1 MRHLALLGMAFCL
14 ATALLAVSACGGT
27 DTAAPSP
34 TGTEPAEPSAESPTE
49 PPASTSGEEAPAAA
63 AGGTYRVDVEGAFS
77 FYAGFD
83 PTGEYLTDAWGWYSN
98 LMLRALMGYRHT
110 SGNAG
115 NEVLPDLADGMPEV
129 SSDGLT
135 YTFRLKPGI
144 EFGPPVSRPVTSA
157 DVAYAFQ
164 RLADPKLSSTGYP
177 QYYTVIEGFSEFAD
191 GKADTISGIETPD
204 PQTIVFHLTKPT
216 GDFLLR
222 MAMPATAPIPE
233 EVAKCFTE
241 NGEYGRY
248 VISSGPYMLEG
259 SDQLDISSCDAM
271 EPISGFDPERYLKF
285 VRNPNYDPA
294 TDSPEMRENLPD
306 AYEFTINTNTDD
318 IFDRVKAG
326 LIDDTMAGETPK
338 VLREYSEDD
347 ELADRLKAFPDDS
360 VFYVSMRL
368 TTPPF
373 DDVHVR
379 RAVSFVLDKAG
390 MRQAIGGPTTGEIAT
405 HFIPPNMSPGLAD
418 YNPFPSPDDVGDV
431 TAAMEEMKQSKYD
444 TDKDGLCDAPE
455 CQDVLLIAGPVER
468 DQAISTVIADS
479 LKKIGIGALKRTVN
493 NPSTPLSNPK
503 SEVGLSGSRGWSK
516 DYPDASTYFVLFLGS
531 LINPPGPTP
540 NAELVGLTPEK
551 ASAYGLT
558 YPADGIGSID
568 ADYDACVAIADNAER
583 QTCWETLDKRLT
595 EEIVPIVPWLW
606 RTQTMVIG
614 PAVTQW
620 DFDQFS
626 GGQAWAHVGV
636 DPSKQN

>member
-1 MRHLALLGMAFCL
+1 VRHLKLLGIALFL
-14 ATALLAVSACGGT
+14 AAALFAVAACGGEEE
-27 DTAAPSP
+27 AAPPSA
-34 TGTEPAEPSAESPTE
+34 GTEPAQ
-49 PPASTSGEEAPAAA
+49 PPAEPAPSTTEGEPAAA
-63 AGGTYRVDVEGAFS
+63 AGGTYRVEIEGAFS
-77 FYAGFD
+77 FYAAFD
-83 PTGEYLTDAWGWYSN
+83 PTGEYLADAWGWYSD
-98 LMLRALMGYRHT
+98 LLLRSLMGYRHT

-135 YTFRLKPGI
+135 YTFKIKQGVQ
-144 EFGPPVSRPVTSA
+144 FGPPVSRQVTSA
-157 DVAYAFQ
+157 DVAYALR
-164 RLADPKLSSTGYP
+164 RLADPALSSSGYP
-177 QYYTVIEGFSEFAD
+177 NYYTVIDGFADVLD
-191 GKADTISGIETPD
+191 GKADTIAGIETPD
-204 PQTIVFHLTKPT
+204 PQTIVFHLTQPT

-233 EVAKCFTE
+233 EVAKCSTE

-271 EPISGFDPERYLKF
+271 QPIAGFDPERFLTF

-294 TDSPEMRENLPD
+294 TDSEMRENLPD
-306 AYEFTINTNTDD
+306 RFEFTINTNTDD

-326 LIDDTMAGETPK
+326 LIDDTIAGETPK
-338 VLREYSEDD
+338 ILREYIEND
-347 ELADRLKAFPDDS
+347 ELSDRLKAYPDDS

-368 TTPPF
+368 TTPPL
-373 DDVHVR
+373 DDLHVR
-379 RAVSFVLDKAG
+379 KAVSFVLDKAG

-405 HFIPPNMSPGLAD
+405 HFIPPSMSPGLAD
-418 YNPFPSPDDVGDV
+418 YNPFPSTDDAGDV
-431 TAAMEEMKQSKYD
+431 AAAMEEMKQSRYD

-455 CQDVLLIAGPVER
+455 CQDVLLIAGPIER
-468 DQAISTVIADS
+468 DQAISTVIAAS
-479 LKKIGIGALKRTVN
+479 LEKIGIGVEQRTVN

-503 SEVGLSGSRGWSK
+503 SEVALSGSRGWSK
-516 DYPDASTYFVLFLGS
+516 DYADPSTYFVLFLGR

-551 ASAYGLT
+551 ASAYGIP
-558 YPADGIGSID
+558 YPTDGIESID
-568 ADYDACVAIADNAER
+568 ADYDACLALSDAAER
-583 QTCWETLDKRLT
+583 QTCWEALDKRLT

-606 RTQTMVIG
+606 RTQTIVIG

-626 GGQAWAHVGV
+626 GGQAWAHVAV
-636 DPSKQN
+636 DPSKQS